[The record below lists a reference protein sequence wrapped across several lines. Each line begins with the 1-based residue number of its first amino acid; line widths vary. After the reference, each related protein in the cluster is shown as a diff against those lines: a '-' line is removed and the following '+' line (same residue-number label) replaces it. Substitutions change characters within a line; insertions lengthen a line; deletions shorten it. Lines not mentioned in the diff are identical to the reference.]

1 MASNSPITLLRYAL
15 AYRRLWLVILAA
27 TWLGMGMTIVQP
39 WPAKVLVDHVLS
51 DQPMPQWLARASRAL
66 PFAQGRFGLLR
77 WVVACGLIVFVIN
90 SFSDVVLTRAWVKF
104 GQGMV
109 YDLAGDLH
117 ARLLRRSPAF
127 HSRNHVGDVMSRI
140 TGDAWCVHTLID
152 TLFVSPTMALLT
164 LGLTFWIMLKMD
176 AALAMLSLVVAPAM
190 VASAWLLGRAVR
202 ANATT
207 QRQIDSQ
214 LQSHVHQTLSGICV
228 VQAFAQERREHR
240 RFRQFADDALRA
252 QRRAALLGG
261 ANELASGL
269 SVVLGTGLI
278 LLVGGRRVL
287 AGELTVGA
295 LLVFLGYL
303 RTLQTQ
309 VRTLASTYTG
319 YQFLRAS
326 IDRVMQIL
334 SSEPEVRQR
343 ADARPL
349 KRVTGHLLI
358 HNVVFGYDDHD
369 RSNAVLRGVSLE
381 VAPGQVLAVVGPT
394 GAGKST
400 LASLVPR
407 LIDPWEGSVC
417 IDGVDVRE
425 LKLDDLRRHVALVPQ
440 EPFLF
445 PVSIAQNIAYGR
457 PDATAAQIEH
467 AARLAS
473 ADAFI
478 RQLQN
483 GYDTVIGQRGA
494 TLSGGERQRIAIAR
508 ALLKDA
514 PILVLDEPTSNLDSG
529 TEASLLRALQQLM
542 AGRTTLIIAH
552 RLSTIRAADRIVVL
566 EEGRITE
573 AGSHQ
578 SLLARGGTYARLF
591 AIQSGHV
598 RPADALTVTGRS

>member
-1 MASNSPITLLRYAL
+1 MPANRSITLLRYAL
-15 AYRRLWLVILAA
+15 AYRRLWPVILAA
-27 TWLGMGMTIVQP
+27 TLLGMGMTIVQP

-51 DQPMPQWLARASRAL
+51 DQPMPRWLAGASEAL

-90 SFSDVVLTRAWVKF
+90 SLSDVVLTRAWVKF

-117 ARLLRRSPAF
+117 ARLLRRCPAF
-127 HSRNHVGDVMSRI
+127 HSRNPVGDVMSRI

-152 TLFVSPTMALLT
+152 TLLVSPAMALLT
-164 LGLTFWIMLKMD
+164 LGLTFWIMLKLD
-176 AALAMLSLVVAPAM
+176 AAMAMLSLVVAPAM
-190 VASAWLLGRAVR
+190 VAWAWLLGRAVR

-214 LQSHVHQTLSGICV
+214 LQSHVHQTLSGIWV

-269 SVVLGTGLI
+269 SAVLGTGLV

-334 SSEPEVRQR
+334 NTEPEVRER

-349 KRVTGHLLI
+349 KRVAGHLLI
-358 HNVVFGYDDHD
+358 HNVVFGYDDRD
-369 RSNAVLRGVSLE
+369 RSTAVLRGVSLE
-381 VAPGQVLAVVGPT
+381 VRPGQVVAVVGPT

-407 LIDPWEGSVC
+407 LIDPWEGAVR
-417 IDGVDVRE
+417 IDGIDVRE
-425 LKLDDLRRHVALVPQ
+425 LKLNDLRRHVALVPQ

-457 PDATAAQIEH
+457 PDATAAQIEQ
-467 AARLAS
+467 AARLAE
-473 ADAFI
+473 ADVFI
-478 RQLQN
+478 RRLEN
-483 GYDTVIGQRGA
+483 GYQTVIGQRGA

-514 PILVLDEPTSNLDSG
+514 PVLVLDEPTSNLDTS
-529 TEASLLRALQQLM
+529 TEASLLGALEKLM

-552 RLSTIRAADRIVVL
+552 RLSTIRAADWIVVL

-578 SLLARGGTYARLF
+578 SLLARGGTYARLY

-598 RPADALTVTGRS
+598 RSADALAATGRS